1 MSLVVG
7 KEISLMKMLVPLLT
21 IFTFAGASAAVADT
35 YTVYQGGS
43 DHVLG
48 TCSDK
53 ASCKAIL
60 KANPGYGELIVN
72 DQTGKVRNFQGRHH
86 KNRDKGGTTS
96 K

>member
-1 MSLVVG
+1 
-7 KEISLMKMLVPLLT
+7 MKILVPLVTVLA
-21 IFTFAGASAAVADT
+21 FAAVPAAFADT

-60 KANPGYGELIVN
+60 KDHPGYGERIV
-72 DQTGKVRNFQGRHH
+72 DDETGRVRNFQGRHH
-86 KNRDKGGTTS
+86 KNRDKDGS
-96 K
+96 SRSNRH